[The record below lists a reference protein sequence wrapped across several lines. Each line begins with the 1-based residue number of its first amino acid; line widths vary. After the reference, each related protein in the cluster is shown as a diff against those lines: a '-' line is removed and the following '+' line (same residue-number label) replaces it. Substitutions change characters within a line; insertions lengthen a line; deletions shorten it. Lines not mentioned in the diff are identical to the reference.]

1 MNTINQITK
10 IVILTFGNRAL
21 RVNAISVVK
30 PPKIAAFFDL
40 VDNFIVDT
48 MKQERLLWKS
58 CCHK

>member
-1 MNTINQITK
+1 MNTVNQTTK
-10 IVILTFGNRAL
+10 IVMLTFGDRAQ
-21 RVNAISVVK
+21 RINAISVVK

-48 MKQERLLWKS
+48 MKQEQLLWKS

>member
-21 RVNAISVVK
+21 RINATSVVK

-48 MKQERLLWKS
+48 MIQERLLWKS